1 MTYAKSFRRYE
12 DWRGNNYFLFD
23 GKLLLG
29 SDAKC
34 LSISNSLLLLPAFFL
49 FKDVAPYVS
58 ESKTHIYGIYLV
70 GIFML
75 FVTFYNLWMTAL
87 TEPGILPRNEP
98 HIRAELPSNANTVG
112 PNSWKFCE
120 TCNIYRP
127 PRSKHCTSCQ
137 NCVEV
142 FDHHCPWTGN
152 CVAKRNYKYFYCFI
166 IFVTAF
172 SVYAVALCTIVL
184 IKNYFKHDGNVEF
197 LIENPFAL
205 AVGIVSFICAW
216 SLVSLCCYHIY
227 LVYRGET
234 TNENLRGLSPNNNP
248 RFMGNCID
256 LCCNSVEPSLLPDQ
270 SEMVTADEYIN
281 SFSDLISVHLE
292 NIRIERQKNNHNSDS
307 RQTSTTAS
315 SSNTSSYVSR
325 VGQLQEPLLSHT
337 EVSSNYGTN

>member
-1 MTYAKSFRRYE
+1 
-12 DWRGNNYFLFD
+12 
-23 GKLLLG
+23 
-29 SDAKC
+29 
-34 LSISNSLLLLPAFFL
+34 
-49 FKDVAPYVS
+49 
-58 ESKTHIYGIYLV
+58 
-70 GIFML
+70 
-75 FVTFYNLWMTAL
+75 
-87 TEPGILPRNEP
+87 
-98 HIRAELPSNANTVG
+98 
-112 PNSWKFCE
+112 
-120 TCNIYRP
+120 
-127 PRSKHCTSCQ
+127 
-137 NCVEV
+137 
-142 FDHHCPWTGN
+142 
-152 CVAKRNYKYFYCFI
+152 
-166 IFVTAF
+166 
-172 SVYAVALCTIVL
+172 
-184 IKNYFKHDGNVEF
+184 
-197 LIENPFAL
+197 
-205 AVGIVSFICAW
+205 
-216 SLVSLCCYHIY
+216 